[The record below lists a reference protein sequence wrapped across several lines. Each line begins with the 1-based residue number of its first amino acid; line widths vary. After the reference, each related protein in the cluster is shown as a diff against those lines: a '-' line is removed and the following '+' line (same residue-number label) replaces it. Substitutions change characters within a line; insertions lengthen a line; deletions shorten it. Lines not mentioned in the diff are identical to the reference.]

1 VVDPPSQEAGDS
13 GILSSFSMSPRAILK
28 GLLLIASLA
37 ALGFLAKH
45 GHLADMLSEHWIDA
59 EVRGKGWHGDLIFL
73 AVGMLTTAIGFPR
86 QVVAFLGGYAFG
98 FIAGTW
104 LATLAAILGCV
115 LAFFY
120 ARWLGRG
127 LIQSRFPGRIRK
139 VDAFLHVHPFS
150 MAVVIRLLPVGS
162 NLVTNLLAGVS
173 SVRGLPFFAGSGL
186 GYLPQTLVFALA
198 GSGVNFDP
206 ALRLTLAS
214 VLFVVSSLI
223 GVWLYRRHRHIDSD
237 ARSDDLEADIDAALG
252 ETTPPAIKP

>member
-1 VVDPPSQEAGDS
+1 MRSA
-13 GILSSFSMSPRAILK
+13 FSPRGILK

-45 GHLADMLSEHWIDA
+45 GHLANMLSEQWIDA
-59 EVRGKGWHGDLIFL
+59 EVRGQGWHGDLIFL
-73 AVGMLTTAIGFPR
+73 AVGMLTTALGFPR

-98 FIAGTW
+98 FISGTV
-104 LATLAAILGCV
+104 LAALAAVLGCV

-120 ARWLGRG
+120 ARWLGRS
-127 LIQSRFPGRIRK
+127 LIQNRFPGRIRK
-139 VDAFLHVHPFS
+139 VDAFLHEHPFS

-162 NLVTNLLAGVS
+162 NAVTNLLAGVS
-173 SVRGLPFFAGSGL
+173 SVRGLPFFAGSAV

-206 ALRLTLAS
+206 ALRLTLAG

-223 GVWLYRRHRHIDSD
+223 GVWLYRRHRQGD
-237 ARSDDLEADIDAALG
+237 ALEADLDAALG
-252 ETTPPAIKP
+252 EIPQTADKS